1 MKFKKYL
8 DLYEMANPLM
18 VHDDEIKK
26 FEKTLK
32 TGDQKK
38 SKLVDMLS
46 NIYSKYEPT
55 LSSVKNEF
63 ESKVKKEIRKFR
75 DIKFL
80 TDIKSIKSIIDK
92 AILRKKGLLSIN
104 DLVRGALL
112 MQTKSDADEF
122 VKNFIRKNKNVVV
135 GYEEKKRGQ
144 DNTYGYYGSHHLDLN
159 LNGIIV
165 ELQVM
170 TKKLWAYKE
179 EAHKIYTANRS
190 KIAQSV
196 DKFDMFTSK
205 KIFSLANIKEETLDE
220 EFLNVLEVFSLQELE
235 DMTYE
240 SWVEVDLTIND

>member
-8 DLYEMANPLM
+8 DINEMANPIM
-18 VHDDEIKK
+18 VHDDDIKK

-32 TGDQKK
+32 SGDYEK
-38 SKLVDMLS
+38 SKLVDLLS
-46 NIYSKYEPT
+46 NIYTKYEPT
-55 LSSVKNEF
+55 LSKVKSEF
-63 ESKVKKEIRKFR
+63 EGKVKREIRKYSG
-75 DIKFL
+75 IKFL
-80 TDIKSIKSIIDK
+80 TDVKTIKSIIDK
-92 AILRKKGLLSIN
+92 AILRKKGIMTIN

-112 MQTKSDADEF
+112 MQTKKEADDF

-179 EAHKIYTANRS
+179 EAHKIYTKNRS
-190 KIAQSV
+190 KISQAV

-205 KIFSLANIKEETLDE
+205 KIFSLANIKEEALDE
-220 EFLNVLEVFSLQELE
+220 DFLKVIEIFSLQELE
-235 DMTYE
+235 DMSFD
-240 SWVEVDLTIND
+240 SWVDVDLSE